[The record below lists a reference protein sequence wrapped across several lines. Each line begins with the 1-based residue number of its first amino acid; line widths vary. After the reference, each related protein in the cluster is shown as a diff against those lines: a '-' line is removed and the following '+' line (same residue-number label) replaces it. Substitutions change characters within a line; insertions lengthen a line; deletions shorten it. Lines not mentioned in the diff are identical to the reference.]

1 MHSRL
6 RNFFIPDDQFIESRA
21 EYKRAM
27 LTGYLSVV
35 CFVISIFYA
44 VLDFS
49 NGIYHAWPAFAFL
62 FITPLVSLALL
73 RRQKF
78 TLAKIVLM
86 GNATLAI
93 FYVALVD
100 PFDTGVFMLFIPAGV
115 GSFAMLGFQDRMKGL
130 GLAAFSTI
138 LFLLANF
145 GDFNLAVPIESD
157 LTYIKVSFVL
167 NYAISLAVTVAIV
180 FFLGSLNE
188 SSERELLE
196 RERSEREKNE
206 QLQKVN
212 TELDRF
218 VYSVSH
224 DLRSPLSSI
233 SGLVNV
239 AKKSTSVSELHKV
252 ADLIADRVKAQEYY
266 IKDIIDFY
274 KNDRANVTSEPFQL
288 IELVREVVEETSFI
302 PDADQIKFIIEI
314 ENSLVLN
321 SDRARLKSVLANL
334 IGNSIKYHAYFKHE
348 KFIRFTASKTGN
360 AIQLTV
366 TDNGQGIP
374 EEHLPKIFDMFYR
387 ASIDSKGS
395 GLGLYIVK
403 EIIHKLGGTIQVD
416 SEFGEGTS
424 FTIALVA

>member
-1 MHSRL
+1 MHSKF
-6 RNFFIPDDQFIESRA
+6 RNIFIPNEKFIESRA
-21 EYKRAM
+21 EYKRVM

-35 CFVISIFYA
+35 CFLISIFYSA
-44 VLDFS
+44 LDFS
-49 NGIYHAWPAFAFL
+49 NGIYHAFPAFAFL
-62 FITPLVSLALL
+62 FVTPLVSLYLL
-73 RRQKF
+73 RKQKF

-86 GNATLAI
+86 GNANLAI

-115 GSFAMLGFQDRMKGL
+115 GSFAMLGFHDRIKGL
-130 GLAAFSTI
+130 VLAVFSTV

-145 GDFNLAVPIESD
+145 GDFNLAVPIEADSS
-157 LTYIKVSFVL
+157 YIKISFIL

-188 SSERELLE
+188 TSERELQE
-196 RERSEREKNE
+196 REQSEREKNE

-239 AKKSTSVSELHKV
+239 AKKTSSIGELHKI
-252 ADLIADRVKAQEYY
+252 ADLIADRVKAQESY

-274 KNDRANVTSEPFQL
+274 KNDRSNIACEPFQL
-288 IELVREVVEETSFI
+288 VELVREVGEETSFI
-302 PDADQIKFIIEI
+302 PDAEQIKFIIEI
-314 ENSLVLN
+314 ENSMVLN

-334 IGNSIKYHAYFKHE
+334 IGNSIKYHAYHKDE
-348 KFIRFTASKTGN
+348 KFIRFSASKTGN
-360 AIQLTV
+360 SIHLIVA
-366 TDNGQGIP
+366 DNGQGIP
-374 EEHLPKIFDMFYR
+374 AEHLPKIFNMFYR

-403 EIIHKLGGTIQVD
+403 EIVQKLGGTIHVD
-416 SEFGEGTS
+416 SEMGEGTS
-424 FTIALVA
+424 FIIALNA

>member
-1 MHSRL
+1 MHSRI
-6 RNFFIPDDQFIESRA
+6 RNIFITNEKFIESRA
-21 EYKRAM
+21 EYKRVM

-35 CFVISIFYA
+35 CFLISIFYA
-44 VLDFS
+44 ILDFS

-62 FITPLVSLALL
+62 FVTPLISLILL
-73 RRQKF
+73 RKQKF

-86 GNATLAI
+86 GNANLAI

-115 GSFAMLGFQDRMKGL
+115 GSFAMLGFQDRIKGL
-130 GLAAFSTI
+130 GLAVFSTV

-145 GDFNLAVPIESD
+145 GDFNLAVPIDADSS
-157 LTYIKVSFVL
+157 YVKISFIL
-167 NYAISLAVTVAIV
+167 NYGISLSVTVAIV
-180 FFLGSLNE
+180 FFLGNLNE
-188 SSERELLE
+188 NSERELQE
-196 RERSEREKNE
+196 REQSEREKNK

-239 AKKSTSVSELHKV
+239 AKKTTSVGELHKV

-274 KNDRANVTSEPFQL
+274 KNDRSNLACEPFQL
-288 IELVREVVEETSFI
+288 AELVSEVVEETTFI

-314 ENSLVLN
+314 
-321 SDRARLKSVLANL
+321 
-334 IGNSIKYHAYFKHE
+334 
-348 KFIRFTASKTGN
+348 
-360 AIQLTV
+360 
-366 TDNGQGIP
+366 
-374 EEHLPKIFDMFYR
+374 
-387 ASIDSKGS
+387 
-395 GLGLYIVK
+395 
-403 EIIHKLGGTIQVD
+403 
-416 SEFGEGTS
+416 
-424 FTIALVA
+424 